1 MYVLRETITKDG
13 KIISQED
20 IFKGSYE
27 EAQARMNDKAK
38 ADKEAK
44 DGVVCEIKHGE
55 DYYTRVTAETLEW
68 YKLGIRWED

>member
-1 MYVLRETITKDG
+1 
-13 KIISQED
+13 
-20 IFKGSYE
+20 
-27 EAQARMNDKAK
+27 MNDKAK
-38 ADKEAK
+38 ADKEAT